1 MERRAFVETCGCCGA
16 MALLGPALRAA
27 QAWTPPPRIPRP
39 APQTD
44 EGGLWAL
51 MDREEERL
59 RQSSFLV
66 RDRTLSAY
74 VHAITCRLAQAH
86 CPDVRTYVVRSPY
99 FNANMAPNGMMQVWT
114 GLMLRAEN
122 EAQLAAVIGH
132 EVGHYMARHSIER
145 LRDAKSRSAFA
156 SVIGL
161 VPIAGQLAGI
171 GVLAGAFAYSR
182 KHEREA
188 DQIGVELMAAAGYP
202 PLEASK
208 VWTNLLAELQA
219 EKDWTGDA
227 SSRSLLFATHPTEK
241 EREAKLEAA
250 ARALGKADLDPR
262 AAALRQ
268 AIAPWRQTWLE
279 DELRRRKFGESL
291 ALLGRL
297 TKADPEDGQVAYFL
311 GEAYRL
317 RASDGDGERALA
329 AYQKAAALPGA
340 PPEVHRALGVLHR
353 KAGRLPEM
361 REAFGRYL
369 AARPDAEDAEMIR
382 SYLKQGG

>member
-1 MERRAFVETCGCCGA
+1 VERRAFIGTCGCCA
-16 MALLGPALRAA
+16 AAALLG
-27 QAWTPPPRIPRP
+27 QGWVPPPRLRRP
-39 APQTD
+39 DAKTD

-59 RQSSFLV
+59 RQSPFLV
-66 RDRTLSAY
+66 RDAALTAY
-74 VHAITCRLAQAH
+74 VHAITCRLAQDH

-114 GLMLRAEN
+114 GLILRAEN
-122 EAQLAAVIGH
+122 EAQLAAVLGH
-132 EVGHYMARHSIER
+132 EVGHYLARHSLER

-156 SVIGL
+156 NVLGL
-161 VPIAGQLAGI
+161 VPIAGPLAGI

-182 KHEREA
+182 AHERAA
-188 DQIGVELMAAAGYP
+188 DQIGLELMAAAGYP
-202 PLEASK
+202 PAEASK

-227 SSRSLLFATHPTEK
+227 STRSVLFATHPTEK

-250 ARALGKADLDPR
+250 ARALGKADQDPR
-262 AAALRQ
+262 TAALRQ
-268 AIAPWRQTWLE
+268 AITPWRRAWLE
-279 DELRRRKFGESL
+279 DELKRRKFGESL

-297 TKADPEDGQVAYFL
+297 TKVDPQDGEAGYFL

-317 RASDGDGERALA
+317 RAADGDGERALA
-329 AYQKAAALPGA
+329 SYQRAAVLPGA

-361 REAFGRYL
+361 REAYGRYL
-369 AARPDAEDAEMIR
+369 EACPDAGDVEMIR
-382 SYLKQGG
+382 SYLKEGGVK

>member
-1 MERRAFVETCGCCGA
+1 MERRDFIGTCGCCGA
-16 MALLGPALRAA
+16 AALLGPALRAA
-27 QAWTPPPRIPRP
+27 QGWTLPPRLPRP
-39 APQTD
+39 SPKTD

-59 RQSSFLV
+59 RQSPFLV
-66 RDRTLSAY
+66 RDAALTAY
-74 VHAITCRLAQAH
+74 VHGITCRLAQAH

-114 GLMLRAEN
+114 GLILRAEN

-132 EVGHYMARHSIER
+132 EVGHYLARHSLER

-156 SVIGL
+156 NVISL
-161 VPIAGQLAGI
+161 VPIAGPLAGL

-182 KHEREA
+182 NHERAA
-188 DQIGVELMAAAGYP
+188 DQIGLELMVAAGYP
-202 PLEASK
+202 PLEASR
-208 VWTNLLAELQA
+208 VWTHLLEELQA

-227 SSRSLLFATHPTEK
+227 STRSVLFATHPTEK

-250 ARALGKADLDPR
+250 ARGMGKADLDPR

-268 AIAPWRQTWLE
+268 AIAPWRRTWLE
-279 DELRRRKFGESL
+279 DELKRRKFGESL

-297 TKADPEDGQVAYFL
+297 TAVDPQDGEVGYFL

-317 RASDGDGERALA
+317 RASEGDTERARA
-329 AYQKAAALPGA
+329 AYQKAAALPAA
-340 PPEVHRALGVLHR
+340 PPEVHRALGILHR

-361 REAFGRYL
+361 REAYGRYL
-369 AARPDAEDAEMIR
+369 TARPDAEDAEMIR
-382 SYLKQGG
+382 SYLKEGG

>member
-1 MERRAFVETCGCCGA
+1 MDRRAFVETCGCCGA
-16 MALLGPALRAA
+16 MALLGSALQAA
-27 QAWTPPPRIPRP
+27 QVWAPPPRIPRP
-39 APQTD
+39 SPETD

-51 MDREEERL
+51 MDREEARL

-66 RDRTLSAY
+66 RDGALSAY
-74 VHAITCRLAQAH
+74 AHAITCRLAQAH

-114 GLMLRAEN
+114 GLILRAEN

-132 EVGHYMARHSIER
+132 EVGHYLARHSVER
-145 LRDAKSRSAFA
+145 LRDVKSRSAFA

-161 VPIAGQLAGI
+161 VPIAGPLAGL

-227 SSRSLLFATHPTEK
+227 STRSLLFATHPTEK
-241 EREAKLEAA
+241 DREAELEAA

-297 TKADPEDGQVAYFL
+297 TKADPQDGQAAYFMA
-311 GEAYRL
+311 EAYRL
-317 RASDGDGERALA
+317 RAADGDGDRALA
-329 AYQKAAALPGA
+329 AYQKAATLPGA

-369 AARPDAEDAEMIR
+369 AARPEAGDAEMIR

>member
-1 MERRAFVETCGCCGA
+1 MERRTFIGTCGCCA
-16 MALLGPALRAA
+16 VSALLGEGWAPPA
-27 QAWTPPPRIPRP
+27 RIQRP
-39 APQTD
+39 DPKSD

-59 RQSSFLV
+59 RQSPFLM
-66 RDRTLSAY
+66 RDAALLAY
-74 VHAITCRLAQAH
+74 VQAITCRLAQGH

-132 EVGHYMARHSIER
+132 EIGHYLARHSVES

-156 SVIGL
+156 HMVGIIPVAGTLAALGL
-161 VPIAGQLAGI
+161 V
-171 GVLAGAFAYSR
+171 AGAFAYSR
-182 KHEREA
+182 EHERAA
-188 DQIGVELMAAAGYP
+188 DRMGLELMAAAGYP
-202 PLEASK
+202 PLEASR
-208 VWTNLLAELQA
+208 VWANLLAELQA

-227 SSRSLLFATHPTEK
+227 SKRSVLFATHPPEK

-250 ARALGKADLDPR
+250 ARAMGKGDLDPR
-262 AAALRQ
+262 TGALRQ
-268 AIAPWRQTWLE
+268 AIGPWRRAWLE
-279 DELRRRKFGESL
+279 DELKRRKFGESL

-297 TKADPEDGQVAYFL
+297 TKVDPQDGEASYFL

-317 RASDGDGERALA
+317 RAAEGDTDRAQE
-329 AYQKAAALPGA
+329 AYQRAAALPGA
-340 PPEVHRALGVLHR
+340 PPEVHRALGSLHR

-361 REAFGRYL
+361 REAYARYL
-369 AARPDAEDAEMIR
+369 AARPEAGDAEMIR
-382 SYLKQGG
+382 SYLKKGE